1 MRVTKMLNNPRVRVQ
16 SCASA
21 FPYRP
26 GLCSLYLFQLVAACE
41 PAVVGTHHIIALI
54 HWYRRLKVL
63 PVIRKYAACTV
74 LIEPGDISG
83 AAKKNTPK
91 NQPHN
96 PLSMGLGVYQT
107 ESRPPTATKQ
117 QPALNTQ
124 KRAYCFHIL
133 NKLFSTVSL

>member
-63 PVIRKYAACTV
+63 PVIRKYAACTILV
-74 LIEPGDISG
+74 KPGNIPG
-83 AAKKNTPK
+83 AARSEEHTSELQSRPHLVCRLLLDKKNWT
-91 NQPHN
+91 
-96 PLSMGLGVYQT
+96 
-107 ESRPPTATKQ
+107 
-117 QPALNTQ
+117 
-124 KRAYCFHIL
+124 
-133 NKLFSTVSL
+133 